1 MAKIVFIK
9 KQSLKSVKTLIQG
22 LSSMQIVGE
31 KYILYTTDQASEAET
46 QVISELSYSTKL
58 ISSDIPEK
66 N

>member
-58 ISSDIPEK
+58 LSSSFF
-66 N
+66 